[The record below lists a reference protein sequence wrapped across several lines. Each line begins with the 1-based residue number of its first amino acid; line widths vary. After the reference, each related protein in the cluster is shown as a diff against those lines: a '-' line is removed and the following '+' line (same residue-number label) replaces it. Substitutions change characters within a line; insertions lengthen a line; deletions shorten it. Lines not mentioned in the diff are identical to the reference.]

1 MKALMKTAV
10 NIAGL
15 AALLAG
21 SANALAADKIDGRW
35 DAQLTHEDNVIPFRL
50 DISGSGA
57 NLKGTLYDGF
67 RPYEYTTGASYR
79 DGQLVLDIDHYLT
92 TITARLE
99 NGKLVGDV
107 VAQNRGNR
115 VEYGFSAVPHDA
127 AAHAKAKAVKAPS
140 IAGAWEIPLNAPSS
154 KGENAFR
161 FIVDQ
166 RDAEVAA
173 SILRIDG
180 DTGAYSGVYKDGSWV
195 LSHFDG
201 SRPGVIVVTPAAD
214 GTLEIQQ
221 AGQRVQSANPQ
232 TANNYESAPDGR
244 YASKLVAYRPEVA
257 RAKGL
262 PQPSNHLAH
271 TTTRD
276 RNEKFAFAF
285 PDLNGKTV
293 ANDDADHQGN
303 VVLAI
308 VTGTWCPN
316 CHDEAQYLIQ
326 LDKQYRDNGLRIVAL
341 NFEEVEQQ
349 ESLKRARAFVS
360 QYGVKYPYLQAGAPE
375 EMWEKVPQLVNLNTW
390 PATVFVGRDGTVRAV
405 HAGFA
410 SPATGDFY
418 ASQDQEFRT
427 RIEQLLAEKAPAPTR
442 VTALD

>member
-1 MKALMKTAV
+1 MNALMKTMV
-10 NIAGL
+10 NAGL

-21 SANALAADKIDGRW
+21 GASALAGEKIEGRW
-35 DAQLTHEDNVIPFRL
+35 DAQLTHKDNVIPFRL
-50 DISGSGA
+50 DLSGSGA

-67 RPYEYTTGASYR
+67 RPYEYTTGASFK
-79 DGQLVLDIDHYLT
+79 DGRLVLDIDHYLS

-99 NGKLVGDV
+99 NGRLVGEV

-115 VEYGFSAVPHDA
+115 VEYGFSAVPHDDA
-127 AAHAKAKAVKAPS
+127 AYAKSIAVKAPS
-140 IAGAWEIPLNAPSS
+140 IAGAWEIPLASPSS

-166 RDAEVAA
+166 RGAEVAA

-180 DTGAYSGVYKDGSWV
+180 DTGAYSGVYKDGQWV

-201 SRPGVIVVTPAAD
+201 SRPGVIVVKPAAD
-214 GTLEIQQ
+214 GTLEIHQ

-232 TANNYESAPDGR
+232 TANNYETAPDGR
-244 YASKLVAYRPEVA
+244 YASKLVAYRPHVA

-262 PQPSNHLAH
+262 APPSNPLAH

-276 RNEKFAFAF
+276 PNEKFTFAF
-285 PDLNGKTV
+285 PDLAGKTV

-326 LDKQYRDNGLRIVAL
+326 LDQQYRDKGLRIVAL

-349 ESLKRARAFVS
+349 ESLKRARAFVN

-410 SPATGDFY
+410 SPATGAVY
-418 ASQDQEFRT
+418 AQQDKEFRS
-427 RIEQLLAEKAPAPTR
+427 RIEQLLAEKSPATVR
-442 VTALD
+442 VTAN